1 MAIGRGSMTKEMFGN
16 RQPGAMAAPKKAAK
30 PAMMKSGGKI
40 GRGDGV
46 AIKGKTSCKMC

>member
-16 RQPGAMAAPKKAAK
+16 RQPGAMTPPKKAAK
-30 PAMMKSGGKI
+30 PVKMKSGGKI

-46 AIKGKTSCKMC
+46 AIKGKTNCTMC